1 MNSAHASNEFVID
14 WGKRKTSKLHENQK
28 SDFLI
33 IINNKDVFQIV
44 YCITLGSVYE
54 TTNVSTDVNQKLLL
68 SRPAPR
74 PLELRATYSG
84 QENH

>member
-1 MNSAHASNEFVID
+1 MSCDARSVLVVMSERPQNP
-14 WGKRKTSKLHENQK
+14 KTP

-54 TTNVSTDVNQKLLL
+54 TTNVGTDVNQKLLL